1 MSMCCCSTNVF
12 FLQVTKSLSLQR
24 KTLDLCFQTQ
34 HCVSD
39 PLSYFTQGSFLL
51 LSLAILGFRPEVRIR
66 KKKIFYMKKTNVCA
80 TKRYL
85 TSAECDEVELS
96 PVFSM

>member
-66 KKKIFYMKKTNVCA
+66 KKKKDILHEKDQFL
-80 TKRYL
+80 RY
-85 TSAECDEVELS
+85 
-96 PVFSM
+96 